1 MKVSKAAAVAL
12 LAVCIVAPAS
22 AQRAMDRAEV
32 LEIIEKL
39 TSAGRETWIPA
50 GTIEAKHQQ
59 YRAAR
64 ITDGSAISER
74 IEQEIRE
81 YQSKTDKSERTAEL
95 QKMYLDAIPF
105 NVRYELANESS
116 MTSSVVLRYDGTRF
130 YWEVAISS
138 RSDSVT
144 PSADLVGNCMVNFF
158 SRTWNDRRVFAW
170 DGQKYTIYSVS
181 AGGAIVDTS
190 DRLPRA
196 VSGPLTAGVIPWGRG
211 LLSYTN
217 LVAAKVSATEV
228 ARDGTTQIELTVEP
242 AGSSEMTFLLDPA
255 KDLAAAAYTLPGGN
269 NTVMSTYCS
278 GYRRVGGLWV
288 PTTVLIE
295 QYDAFTNRLLRSD
308 RWDYSAVDT
317 GVPGAERFSVAFGAN
332 TSIEYYSAMSA
343 RALVYHHSNAV
354 DMDLLLAERL
364 AYVAEQGK
372 RSWNCATASL
382 QYAATQLGTVA
393 PAARLTQV
401 IGADGRTTMH
411 DLKRGAQSL
420 GLHCRVVQTNLAT
433 LEALSG
439 CQAILHLPGQEHF
452 VVLDRV
458 DDRYAW
464 IVDLANDRFY
474 CRKDKGFMAMDWSEG
489 VALLLSSEPIEGP
502 FTDVPESALRRIAG
516 GDGWSCTLLLQ
527 DEWII
532 FCTDT
537 PDGWGC
543 FGYFQWYFERWGC
556 EPAPDG
562 TCVTDL
568 YARMAGSDCYWDPLA
583 IRCRVTGVWD
593 WYAMSACR

>member
-1 MKVSKAAAVAL
+1 MKVGKVAAVAL
-12 LAVCIVAPAS
+12 LAVCVVAPVN
-22 AQRAMDRAEV
+22 AQRSLDRAEV
-32 LEIIEKL
+32 LEVIEKL
-39 TSAGRETWIPA
+39 TSTGRQTWIPA

-64 ITDGSAISER
+64 TTDASSITER

-81 YQSKTDKSERTAEL
+81 DQSRTDTSERTLEL

-105 NVRYELANESS
+105 NVRYELSNESS

-144 PSADLVGNCMVNFF
+144 PSADLAGNAMVNYFNR
-158 SRTWNDRRVFAW
+158 SWNDRRVFAW
-170 DGQKYTIYSVS
+170 DGQKYTIYAVS

-196 VSGPLTAGVIPWGRG
+196 VTGPLTAGVIPWGRG
-211 LLSYTN
+211 LLSYAN
-217 LVAAKVSATEV
+217 LVAAKVSATEIV
-228 ARDGTTQIELTVEP
+228 RDGTTQIELTVEP
-242 AGSSEMTFLLDPA
+242 AGGSEMTFLLDPS
-255 KDLAAAAYTLPGGN
+255 KDLAAAAHTLPGGN
-269 NTVMSTYCS
+269 NTLTSTYCS
-278 GYRRVGGLWV
+278 GYRRIGGYWV
-288 PTTVLIE
+288 PTTVVIE
-295 QYDAFTNRLLRSD
+295 QYDAFTNRLLCSD
-308 RWDYSAVDT
+308 KWDYTAVDAA
-317 GVPGAERFSVAFGAN
+317 VPGAERFSVSFGAD
-332 TSIEYYSAMSA
+332 TSVEYYSTMSA

-354 DMDLLLAERL
+354 DADLLLAERL

-372 RSWNCATASL
+372 RPQNCATASL
-382 QYAATQLGTVA
+382 QYAATQLGRVA
-393 PAARLTQV
+393 PATRLTQMV
-401 IGADGRTTMH
+401 GSDGRTTMY

-420 GLHCRVVQTNLAT
+420 GLHCRVVQTDLAT

-464 IVDLANDRFY
+464 IVDLADDRFY
-474 CRKDKGFMAMDWSEG
+474 CRKDRGFMATDWSDG
-489 VALLLSSEPIEGP
+489 VALLLSNEPIEGP
-502 FTDVPESALRRIAG
+502 FADVPEGVLRRIAG

-532 FCTDT
+532 PCTNT

-562 TCVTDL
+562 TCTTGL
-568 YARMAGSDCYWDPLA
+568 YARMAGTDCYYD
-583 IRCRVTGVWD
+583 R
-593 WYAMSACR
+593 SS